1 MEYIKK
7 VDLLAAAVEVEYL
20 GRPRMMVSVATIG
33 KMPSI
38 EAVPMEYHDKVCEEM
53 ARRHQAE
60 ILELTADRPQGWI
73 PCSERLPKAEE
84 KVWIQTKRG
93 KVCFAMYEDGTI
105 SEVDSDWHWYDLDF
119 ENWDEENDCGIIPEG
134 WWEWTEF
141 HPDNEFDCPVDEV
154 VVAWMPLPSAYQGE

>member
-1 MEYIKK
+1 MSIISDL
-7 VDLLAAAVEVEYL
+7 VDRLRVESKSMGKYGTDYMATLLMQA
-20 GRPRMMVSVATIG
+20 SDTIIMLSE
-33 KMPSI
+33 K
-38 EAVPMEYHDKVCEEM
+38 
-53 ARRHQAE
+53 AR
-60 ILELTADRPQGWI
+60 ADRPQGWI

-105 SEVDSDWHWYDLDF
+105 SEDDSAWNWYDLPFDK
-119 ENWDEENDCGIIPEG
+119 WDEENDCGIIPEG

-154 VVAWMPLPSAYQGE
+154 VVAWMPLPKPWKGADDE